1 MPQVIDFRE
10 LERRAGIH
18 FMGQQPM
25 AMDTAFAY
33 DYNLAM
39 DAQPGLVTVSNSG
52 IPAFLTTYI
61 DPKMIEVLVAPIK
74 AAEAVGSEVKKGDWI
89 TETAMFPVVESTG
102 QTAAYGDYSNS
113 GSTGVNTNFP
123 QRQSFH
129 YQTVSQWGEKELE
142 RAGAARIDWAS
153 RVGIASVLTLNKFQN
168 KTYLFGVAGL
178 QNYGMLNDP
187 ALPANLT
194 PGTKA
199 AGGTTWSTVAGK
211 PNATALEVLAD
222 IQAMF
227 WNLQVRLNGNV
238 DTDSKMTLITSPSAA
253 VAKTFVNEFGLNVED
268 YLKQAY
274 PNLTW
279 KTVPEY
285 KTGSGE
291 QIQLVV
297 DEIEGQRTW
306 DCCFTEKMRAHP
318 VVVEMSAFKQ
328 KKSQGT
334 WGTVLYR
341 PAAVQGM
348 LGV

>member
-1 MPQVIDFRE
+1 MSQINFQE

-18 FMGQQPM
+18 FMGVSPLALDAQ
-25 AMDTAFAY
+25 FGY
-33 DYNLAM
+33 DFNLAM

-61 DPKMIEVLVAPIK
+61 DPKLIEVLVAPIK
-74 AAEAVGSEVKKGDWI
+74 SAEAVGSEVKKGDWI

-102 QTAAYGDYSNS
+102 QTAAYGDYNNG
-113 GSTGVNTNFP
+113 GSVGVNTNFP

-153 RVGIASVLTLNKFQN
+153 RVSIASALTLNKFQN
-168 KTYLFGVAGL
+168 KTYLFGVVGL

-187 ALPANLT
+187 SLPATLT

-199 AGGTTWSTVAGK
+199 AGGTKWVGAGGV
-211 PNATALEVLAD
+211 PNATALEVLKD
-222 IQAMF
+222 IQAMY
-227 WNLQVRLNGNV
+227 WNLQNRLKGNV
-238 DTDSKMTLITSPSAA
+238 DLDSKMTLIMSPSSA
-253 VAKTFVNEFGLNVED
+253 VALTFTNDFNVNVADL
-268 YLKQAY
+268 LKKNY
-274 PNLTW
+274 PNLVV

-285 KTGSGE
+285 ATGSGE
-291 QIQLVV
+291 MVQLVV

-318 VVVEMSAFKQ
+318 VITEMSAFRQ
-328 KKSQGT
+328 KKSQGS
-334 WGTVLYR
+334 WGTVIAR
-341 PAAVQGM
+341 PMAVQGM

>member
-1 MPQVIDFRE
+1 MPQINFQE

-18 FMGQQPM
+18 FMGVNPLALDAQ
-25 AMDTAFAY
+25 FGY
-33 DYNLAM
+33 DFNLAM

-61 DPKMIEVLVAPIK
+61 DPKLIEVLVAPIK
-74 AAEAVGSEVKKGDWI
+74 SAEAVGSEVKKGDWI

-102 QTAAYGDYSNS
+102 QTAAYGDYNNS
-113 GSTGVNTNFP
+113 GSVGVNANFP

-153 RVGIASVLTLNKFQN
+153 RVSVASALTLNKFQN
-168 KTYLFGVAGL
+168 KTYLFGVVGL

-187 ALPANLT
+187 NLPATLT

-199 AGGTTWSTVAGK
+199 AGGTKWVGVGGV
-211 PNATALEVLAD
+211 PNATALEVLKD
-222 IQAMF
+222 IQAMY
-227 WNLQVRLNGNV
+227 WNLQNRLKGNV
-238 DTDSKMTLITSPSAA
+238 DLDSNMTLIMSPSSA
-253 VAKTFVNEFGLNVED
+253 VALTFTNDFNVNVGDL
-268 YLKQAY
+268 LKKNY
-274 PNLTW
+274 PNMVV

-285 KTGSGE
+285 STGTGE
-291 QIQLVV
+291 MVQLVV

-318 VVVEMSAFKQ
+318 VITEMSAFRQ
-328 KKSQGT
+328 KKSQGS

>member
-1 MPQVIDFRE
+1 MQGDVAAAQELSWFDGNGPKIEAWQAIDVLSAAAE
-10 LERRAGIH
+10 EGLDAGHYGAEPLRRA
-18 FMGQQPM
+18 F
-25 AMDTAFAY
+25 
-33 DYNLAM
+33 
-39 DAQPGLVTVSNSG
+39 DA
-52 IPAFLTTYI
+52 A
-61 DPKMIEVLVAPIK
+61 K
-74 AAEAVGSEVKKGDWI
+74 
-89 TETAMFPVVESTG
+89 
-102 QTAAYGDYSNS
+102 
-113 GSTGVNTNFP
+113 
-123 QRQSFH
+123 
-129 YQTVSQWGEKELE
+129 
-142 RAGAARIDWAS
+142 
-153 RVGIASVLTLNKFQN
+153 
-168 KTYLFGVAGL
+168 
-178 QNYGMLNDP
+178 NDP

-199 AGGTTWSTVAGK
+199 AGGTNWSTVAGK

-238 DTDSKMTLITSPSAA
+238 DTDSKMTLISSPSAA
-253 VAKTFVNEFGLNVED
+253 VAKNFVNEYGLNVEGF
-268 YLKQAY
+268 LKQAY

-297 DEIEGQRTW
+297 DEIEGQRTG

-348 LGV
+348 LGI

>member
-25 AMDTAFAY
+25 AMDNTLSY
-33 DYNLAM
+33 DFNLAM

-102 QTAAYGDYSNS
+102 RTAAYGDYSNS
-113 GSTGVNTNFP
+113 GSAGVNTNFP

-194 PGTKA
+194 PSTKA
-199 AGGTTWSTVAGK
+199 AGGTAWVLPSGK
-211 PNATALEVLAD
+211 QNATALEVIGD
-222 IQAMF
+222 IFAMF
-227 WNLQVRLNGNV
+227 WNLQNRLNGNIDA
-238 DTDSKMTLITSPSAA
+238 DTKMTLITSPQTATA
-253 VAKTFVNEFGLNVED
+253 EKFVVEFGLNVAD
-268 YLKQAY
+268 YLKKAY

-285 KTGSGE
+285 KTASGE
-291 QIQLVV
+291 QVQLVV

-318 VVVEMSAFKQ
+318 VKVELSSFQQ

-348 LGV
+348 LGI